1 MEQWRGKIAVVTGSS
16 AGIGA
21 AIAVQLTNAGMI
33 VVGLARRTEPTEA
46 LKKQVSP
53 SLRNNLHAARCDVS
67 KESDIVSIFK
77 WIDEKFGGVDV
88 MINNAGVVRDTKLI
102 DTNNTQSIRETW
114 ETNVMGLVLCSR
126 EAYQS
131 MKRRSVAG
139 HIININSIVGHSIP
153 FSVEAILSSYN
164 MYAPSKH
171 AVTAITEVTRQELLG
186 EKSKVKITSI
196 SPGAV
201 KTEIA
206 DFSKA
211 ELPVLNPEDIAQAVL
226 YALCTPPHVQVH
238 ELIIKPVGERF

>member
-67 KESDIVSIFK
+67 KDSDIVSIFK

-153 FSVEAILSSYN
+153 YSVEAILSSYN

-196 SPGAV
+196 SPGTV

-226 YALCTPPHVQVH
+226 YVLSTPPHVQVH